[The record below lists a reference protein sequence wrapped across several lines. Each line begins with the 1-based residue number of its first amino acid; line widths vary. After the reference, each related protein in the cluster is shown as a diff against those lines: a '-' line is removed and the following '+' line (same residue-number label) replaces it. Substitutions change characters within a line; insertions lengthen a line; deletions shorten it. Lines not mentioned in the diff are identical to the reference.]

1 MYLEFRQG
9 KPQGTFL
16 LKEMLARIGD
26 SETRIFRIAE
36 APFFSFSCVWGGE
49 GTMPWGVSGILFPK
63 ITQDICFFLFRTR
76 RFIPI
81 DTRRQAFFEF
91 GKNGTNME
99 IRNSR
104 LDFSRIRVYILL
116 KFGNL
121 PAVELKKQERNPA
134 MRVMAINGSPRKNW
148 NTAKVLQSA
157 MKGAEAAG
165 AETEFVN
172 LYDLSFCGC
181 KSCFAC
187 KIKNSK
193 TGGVCAIRDELRPVL
208 ERAREADVL
217 ILGTPVYYSYP
228 TGVMRSFME
237 RLMFPVGTYLYENG
251 RHVTLRDKVIPTA
264 MIFTMNCPEN
274 YMKQIGYPPILEE
287 NTKVMADIFGY
298 SETLYVCN
306 TYQFNDYSRYDFN
319 LFREED
325 KRKYRDEHFAID
337 LQNAYDLGRRLTEKA
352 GA

>member
-1 MYLEFRQG
+1 
-9 KPQGTFL
+9 
-16 LKEMLARIGD
+16 
-26 SETRIFRIAE
+26 
-36 APFFSFSCVWGGE
+36 
-49 GTMPWGVSGILFPK
+49 
-63 ITQDICFFLFRTR
+63 
-76 RFIPI
+76 
-81 DTRRQAFFEF
+81 
-91 GKNGTNME
+91 ME

-157 MKGAEAAG
+157 MKGAEAVG
-165 AETEFVN
+165 AETELVN

-264 MIFTMNCPEN
+264 MIFTMNCPED

-325 KRKYRDEHFAID
+325 KRKYRDEHFAVD